1 MTFHHGWLILW
12 WVVMSVQPLLKPVL
26 LSAVVKETESLRI
39 QRTVFFLVL
48 AGEAYPTPVFNFFY
62 GFRPLYFEF
71 TEF

>member
-39 QRTVFFLVL
+39 QRTVFLVL
-48 AGEAYPTPVFNFFY
+48 TEETYPTPVFNFLC
-62 GFRPLYFEF
+62 GFRLLYLEF